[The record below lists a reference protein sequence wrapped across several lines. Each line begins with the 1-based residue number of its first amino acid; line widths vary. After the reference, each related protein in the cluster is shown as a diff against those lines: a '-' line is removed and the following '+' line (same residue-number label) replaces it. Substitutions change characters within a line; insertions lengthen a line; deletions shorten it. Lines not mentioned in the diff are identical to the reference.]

1 MLKSTFFLM
10 VLVFLAGAMLPIQ
23 AGFNIQIGK
32 TVQQPIFAA
41 FASFL
46 IGTIALFIYLLAIKF
61 NFTTIS
67 STQSVSPIF
76 WTAGILG
83 AFYVASVII
92 IAPKLGTALTF
103 SLVVGGQ
110 MIISLILD
118 HFGLLGFSIKEI
130 NWQRV
135 LGVVFLVLGV
145 LLIRKY

>member
-1 MLKSTFFLM
+1 MQKSNLILM
-10 VLVFLAGAMLPIQ
+10 MLVFLAGAILPIQ

-32 TVQQPIFAA
+32 AVQQPVFAA

-46 IGTIALFIYLLAIKF
+46 IGTTALFLYLLAVRF
-61 NFTTIS
+61 NFSSIS
-67 STQSVSPIF
+67 ATQTVSPLF

-92 IAPKLGTALTF
+92 IAPRLGTALTF
-103 SLVVGGQ
+103 SLIVGGQ

-130 NWQRV
+130 NWQRI
-135 LGVVFLVLGV
+135 LGVIFLVLGV

>member
-1 MLKSTFFLM
+1 MAKSTVFLM
-10 VLVFLAGAMLPIQ
+10 LLVFLAGAILPIQ

-32 TVQQPIFAA
+32 TVQQPVFVA

-61 NFTTIS
+61 NFNTVS
-67 STQSVSPIF
+67 STQSVSPVF

-103 SLVVGGQ
+103 SLIVGGQ

-145 LLIRKY
+145 LLIRRY

>member
-1 MLKSTFFLM
+1 MLKSTVFLM
-10 VLVFLAGAMLPIQ
+10 FLVFLAGAILPIQ
-23 AGFNIQIGK
+23 AGFNIQIGR
-32 TVQQPIFAA
+32 TVQQPVFAA

-46 IGTIALFIYLLAIKF
+46 IGTIALFIYLLSVKF
-61 NFTTIS
+61 NFSSIS
-67 STQSVSPIF
+67 ATQSVSPIF

-103 SLVVGGQ
+103 SLIVGGQ

-130 NWQRV
+130 NWQRIVGV
-135 LGVVFLVLGV
+135 LFLVLGV